1 MRSFYRLLLALLLLA
16 VAAPS
21 AFALETIFS
30 GAACPDGVYLVGG
43 KESLPDSL
51 LQPKSL
57 WGTRC
62 ARGDADTGIARSA
75 PFELR
80 ERSVVYLSGY
90 PLQPDLGVF
99 LINLS
104 TGESIQLTPSQNPRE
119 AWARFDLPMRDKWRG
134 AQVALEMRDQVT
146 GSGGWVGVSAGGET
160 PMQTRQENLMF
171 EIAGAYGL
179 ASVMFGLP
187 LIAAFLAFRAFGA
200 RPATAGAYA
209 AATSGLLAY
218 LAFWLGVALPAAVWG
233 AAIGLPLASLAL
245 ILATVLR
252 GKALSAFHGARDA
265 ALVIGFVWAVGLV
278 FLACGH
284 LYGPAYWPGVNTNVF
299 EGYFFEQS
307 RPYDD
312 IIPLSFAQ
320 EVLSPTRDLSAP
332 DIGGWHYSD
341 RGPLQTG
348 YVLLAAP
355 IANLLGWNAAYQA
368 VGTFLQI
375 VSCASIWA
383 FARAIGVKSRRAFL
397 VLAASVFTPLV
408 YFNALYVWPK
418 MLAGG
423 FCLLSLAILFPPLIR
438 REQMGV
444 VPGVCAAILAALSI
458 LAHGATVFAFAAA
471 GLLMLPAIARAYP
484 LKTLAPMLA
493 ASIAL
498 VGSWTAYATFIDP
511 GEDKL
516 TRLHFTGGVDEPGL
530 SIGTRVVQ
538 SHLKRDKIEWVKD
551 RLSNFATLFGDGEVD
566 QYILAGLPTL
576 AGQPPST
583 APSVANPS
591 IDISRLAKAED
602 PERLIAILRADQ
614 REFVFRSLA
623 FAGAGFILIFIAWTS
638 RRAETADLRRALR
651 LSFWFVLITTLMW
664 SIAEFYG
671 ARTVVT
677 HASFGYLYII
687 AIAALASASL
697 VFTPLVVIACIANI
711 ALLLAVWILPG
722 PGIHLRNVLMQA
734 NLEPALQTAA
744 LVVLA
749 PSMVLAVTLAI
760 LNLIARTPEPIAAA
774 AETES

>member
-1 MRSFYRLLLALLLLA
+1 MRSLYRLLLALVVLA
-16 VAAPS
+16 AATPS
-21 AFALETIFS
+21 TFALETTFS
-30 GAACPDGVYLVGG
+30 GAACPDGVYLVGD

-51 LQPKSL
+51 IQPGSL

-62 ARGDADTGIARSA
+62 ARGDADTGTARST

-80 ERSVVYLSGY
+80 ARSVAYLSGY
-90 PLQPDLGVF
+90 PLQPGLGVF

-104 TGESIQLTPSQNPRE
+104 TQESVQLTPPQNPRE

-134 AQVALEMRDQVT
+134 ALVALELRDQVT
-146 GSGGWVGVSAGGET
+146 GSGGWVGVSAGGEI

-179 ASVMFGLP
+179 ASIVFGLP
-187 LIAAFLAFRAFGA
+187 LIAAFLAFRTFGVQQ
-200 RPATAGAYA
+200 ATAGAYA
-209 AATSGLLAY
+209 VATSGLLAY
-218 LAFWLGVALPAAVWG
+218 LAFWLAVALPAAVWA
-233 AAIGLPLASLAL
+233 AAIALPLISVAL
-245 ILATVLR
+245 ILVAALR
-252 GKALSAFHGARDA
+252 GNALSAIRGTSSTG
-265 ALVIGFVWAVGLV
+265 LIIGFVWAVGLV

-284 LYGPAYWPGVNTNVF
+284 LYGPTYWPGVNTNVF

-312 IIPLSFAQ
+312 IIPLNFAQ
-320 EVLSPTRDLSAP
+320 EILSPTRDLSAP

-348 YVLLAAP
+348 YALLATP
-355 IANLLGWNAAYQA
+355 IASLLGWNAAYQA

-375 VSCASIWA
+375 VSFASIWV
-383 FARAIGVKSRRAFL
+383 FARAIGVKPRPAFL
-397 VLAASVFTPLV
+397 ILVASVFSPLV

-438 REQMGV
+438 REKLGAG
-444 VPGVCAAILAALSI
+444 PGVCAAILAGLSI
-458 LAHGATVFAFAAA
+458 LAHGATIFAFAAA
-471 GLLMLPAIARAYP
+471 GFLMLPAIARVYP
-484 LKTLAPMLA
+484 LRTLAPMLA
-493 ASIAL
+493 ASVAL

-511 GEDKL
+511 GEDRL

-538 SHLKRDKIEWVKD
+538 SHLKRDKIEWAKD
-551 RLSNFATLFGDGEVD
+551 RLSNFATLFGDGQID
-566 QYILAGLPTL
+566 RYILATLPAL

-583 APSVANPS
+583 APPVANPS
-591 IDISRLAKAED
+591 VDISRLAKAED
-602 PERLIAILRADQ
+602 FERLIAILRVDQ

-638 RRAETADLRRALR
+638 RSAETADLRRALR
-651 LSFWFVLITTLMW
+651 ISFWFILITTLMW
-664 SIAEFYG
+664 SVAEFYG

-677 HASFGYLYII
+677 HASFGYLYVI
-687 AIAALASASL
+687 AVAALASASL
-697 VFTPLVVIACIANI
+697 VFAPLVVIACLANI
-711 ALLLAVWILPG
+711 GVLLAVWIIPG
-722 PGIHLRNVLMQA
+722 PGIHLRNVLTQA
-734 NLEPALQTAA
+734 NLEPALQQAA

-749 PSMVLAVTLAI
+749 PSAVLAIALAV
-760 LNLIARTPEPIAAA
+760 LNLIARGPEPAPA